1 MSLESAIEMILVDSK
16 ITKINHENYFKI
28 FNYLSNTAKAYTC
41 LFYYLMDNYETIM
54 EKSLDSGIGYI
65 IHLSMIFETLKQ
77 FYNVDTDSD
86 IINKN
91 KDLLENFINTI
102 MNK

>member
-1 MSLESAIEMILVDSK
+1 MSLENAIEMILVDSK
-16 ITKINHENYFKI
+16 ITKINHDNYFKI

-41 LFYYLMDNYETIM
+41 LFYYLIDNYEIIM

-65 IHLSMIFETLKQ
+65 IHLSMILETLNQ
-77 FYNVDTDSD
+77 FYNVDTDTD

-91 KDLLENFINTI
+91 KDLLEKFIDTT